1 MWKMQ
6 NYGKKI
12 KNYICIRNANME
24 PVRRDKSSVI
34 QIESNWG
41 KLIEVKNFNITI
53 SNLKRAIW
61 GWSVKNDAWKWNIRI
76 FRNNC
81 GMLKNTYFTEHPW
94 VTPSGNEITIYL
106 LPIVVN
112 GTSKINIL
120 NILLSRET
128 DSKGFSNILFF
139 QLLLILSNIKINF
152 FGCEIYVETDFYFL
166 KCSLENRSSLENQQ
180 KIFIQASIF
189 NGAILK

>member
-1 MWKMQ
+1 MQ

-41 KLIEVKNFNITI
+41 KLIEVKNFNITN
-53 SNLKRAIW
+53 SNIKTAIW

-120 NILLSRET
+120 NIVLSRET

-139 QLLLILSNIKINF
+139 QLLLILSNIKINI

-166 KCSLENRSSLENQQ
+166 KFSLENRSSLENQQ

>member
-1 MWKMQ
+1 
-6 NYGKKI
+6 
-12 KNYICIRNANME
+12 ME
-24 PVRRDKSSVI
+24 PVRQDKSSVI
-34 QIESNWG
+34 QIEANWG
-41 KLIEVKNFNITI
+41 KLIEVKNFDITYSNIKT
-53 SNLKRAIW
+53 AIW
-61 GWSVKNDAWKWNIRI
+61 GCSVKKDAWKWNVSLWI
-76 FRNNC
+76 FRNHC

-112 GTSKINIL
+112 GTSKIKIL
-120 NILLSRET
+120 NIMLSRET
-128 DSKGFSNILFF
+128 DSKGFCNILFF
-139 QLLLILSNIKINF
+139 QLLLILSNIKINI

-166 KCSLENRSSLENQQ
+166 KWSLENRSSHENQQ